1 MPTETATPTTLQPD
15 TRRLLNCPC
24 LICDTKLT
32 DPTSVT
38 LGIGPT
44 CRKNIDWNGEVEALS
59 PGDNARAK
67 ALVYEA
73 ALKRDSDPERVLAI
87 SVELLAM
94 GLTKLATRIQDR
106 FIEVRLHLT
115 EEHFYRWVRDPK
127 KSGGGYEVKTDEV
140 IKVIQVRTPY
150 APGFRDALYQAGIT
164 YKRPVYVTTEEN
176 GRTKREFSHW
186 EVKYAEARAL
196 YKALSRLF
204 PGKAAIGPK
213 GIFKVPTADEFDS
226 KYSRPNVH

>member
-1 MPTETATPTTLQPD
+1 MTTTATPTTLQPD
-15 TRRLLNCPC
+15 TKRLLNCPC
-24 LICDTKLT
+24 LICDTKLI

-59 PGDNARAK
+59 PADNAKAK

-73 ALKRDSDPERVLAI
+73 AVKRDEDPDRVLAI
-87 SVELLAM
+87 SAELLAM

-115 EEHFYRWVRDPK
+115 EEHFYRWDGQKRV
-127 KSGGGYEVKTDEV
+127 EVKTDEV
-140 IKVIQVRTPY
+140 IKVLQVRTPFH
-150 APGFRDALYQAGIT
+150 PGFRDALYRAGVT
-164 YKRPVYVTTEEN
+164 YKRPVYIQGEK
-176 GRTKREFSHW
+176 KREFSHW
-186 EVKYAEARAL
+186 EVKYSEARAL
-196 YKALSRLF
+196 YKALSRTF

-213 GIFKVPTADEFDS
+213 GIFKVPTADEFDA
-226 KYSRPNVH
+226 KFANPRLR